1 MPGVKGN
8 RRILYT
14 KNIIKE
20 SLIELLETKEIHQV
34 TVTDI
39 CKKADINRGT
49 FYSHYKDAFDLLQ
62 SMEDELFDQ
71 VIVYLTETPVEDY
84 TDILLIKV
92 FELIAENKELCK
104 VLFCKQKDSKIL
116 DRILYV
122 ANKANLDKIINTPDF
137 TDAYLNYLL
146 KYAIGG
152 IIAVVQTWL
161 ENDLVESPRELLA
174 IINNINRFSSSN
186 FAQNLK

>member
-20 SLIELLETKEIHQV
+20 SLIELLKDKEIHQV

-39 CKKADINRGT
+39 CKKADVNRGT

-62 SMEDELFDQ
+62 SMEDELFNQ
-71 VIVYLTETPVEDY
+71 VIVYLTEIPVEDY

-92 FELIAENKELCK
+92 FELIVENKELCE

-122 ANKANLDKIINTPDF
+122 ANKANLDKIINTPGF

-146 KYAIGG
+146 KYTIGG
-152 IIAVVQTWL
+152 IVAVVQTWL

-174 IINNINRFSSSN
+174 IINNINKFSRST
-186 FAQNLK
+186 FTQNLK

>member
-20 SLIELLETKEIHQV
+20 SLIELLKDKEIHQV

-39 CKKADINRGT
+39 CKKADVNRGT

-62 SMEDELFDQ
+62 SMEDELFNQ
-71 VIVYLTETPVEDY
+71 VIVYLTEIPVEDY

-92 FELIAENKELCK
+92 FELIVENKELCK
-104 VLFCKQKDSKIL
+104 VLFCKQNDSKIL

-122 ANKANLDKIINTPDF
+122 ANKANLDKIINTPGF
-137 TDAYLNYLL
+137 TDEYLNYLL

>member
-1 MPGVKGN
+1 MVGIKGN

-20 SLIELLETKEIHQV
+20 SLIELLENKEIHEV

-71 VIVYLTETPVEDY
+71 VVVYLTETPAEDY

-116 DRILYV
+116 DRILYI
-122 ANKANLDKIINTPDF
+122 ANKANLDKIINTPGF
-137 TDAYLNYLL
+137 TDSYLNYLL

-152 IIAVVQTWL
+152 IVAVVQTWL
-161 ENDLVESPRELLA
+161 ENDLVESPRELLE
-174 IINNINRFSSSN
+174 IINNINKFSSSN
-186 FAQNLK
+186 FN

>member
-20 SLIELLETKEIHQV
+20 SLIELLKDKEIHQV

-39 CKKADINRGT
+39 CKKADVNRGT

-62 SMEDELFDQ
+62 SMEDELFNQ

-104 VLFCKQKDSKIL
+104 VLFCKQNDSKIL

-122 ANKANLDKIINTPDF
+122 ANKANLDKIINTPGF